1 MVNLTRAKQT
11 LRKHSAQVHHKSAV
25 KDMAVFL
32 GQMES
37 GHLSVDQRLQSHAA
51 NTIQKN
57 RQILR
62 SIIKCIIFCGRQNIP
77 LRGHRSESSPYS
89 GENNFATSGN
99 PGNFQC
105 LLQFRMDAGDVLLQ
119 DHFSNPDK
127 NAQYRS
133 PTIQNDLIAACKQW
147 IQGRIINEVKSSK
160 YFAVCADEAADIS
173 NKEQL
178 PLVLRFVDSSG
189 SIREE
194 FIEFIHC
201 DSGTSGAAIPEKIL
215 SGLEQLGLDPKDL
228 RGQGYDGVG
237 NMAGRIQGAAAR
249 ITEQY
254 PSAYYV
260 HCGSHAL
267 NLCVVSA
274 CTVQSV
280 RNMHG
285 TLEEIYIFY
294 QYSPKRQQ
302 LLEEKI
308 RELENVNHTKL
319 VSLCKTR
326 WVARIEAYEA
336 FQELLTAVVDTL
348 QDIATE
354 DGWNSESSRKANSL
368 LSAVRQ
374 FGFIHTFTVVRHG
387 LGFIK
392 ASPPLF
398 GAVPMI

>member
-1 MVNLTRAKQT
+1 
-11 LRKHSAQVHHKSAV
+11 
-25 KDMAVFL
+25 MAVFL

-37 GHLSVDQRLQSHAA
+37 GHLSVEQRLQSHAA

-57 RQILR
+57 RQILS

-105 LLQFRMDAGDVLLQ
+105 LLQFRIDAGDVLLQ
-119 DHFSNPDK
+119 DHFSNADK

-133 PTIQNDLIAACKQW
+133 PTIRNDLIAACKQW
-147 IQGRIINEVKSSK
+147 IQEKIINEVKSSK

-173 NKEQL
+173 NKEQ
-178 PLVLRFVDSSG
+178 LVLRFVDSSG

-201 DSGTSGAAIPEKIL
+201 DSGTSGAAISEKIL

-228 RGQGYDGVG
+228 RGKGYDGAG

-285 TLEEIYIFY
+285 TLEEFCILY
-294 QYSPKRQQ
+294 QY
-302 LLEEKI
+302 
-308 RELENVNHTKL
+308 
-319 VSLCKTR
+319 
-326 WVARIEAYEA
+326 
-336 FQELLTAVVDTL
+336 
-348 QDIATE
+348 
-354 DGWNSESSRKANSL
+354 
-368 LSAVRQ
+368 
-374 FGFIHTFTVVRHG
+374 
-387 LGFIK
+387 
-392 ASPPLF
+392 
-398 GAVPMI
+398 